1 MSSPLRR
8 GNRIYFRKA
17 VPLDLRKILGKAE
30 IKVSLGTSD
39 IDAARPEFAR
49 LNALWEQ
56 RFQSLRRGIV
66 KLSPKD
72 IAALAG
78 EFYKRMVDANEDDP
92 NPDGLR
98 AARASLD
105 GVLAKD
111 PRVQVIPVGP
121 GAPELYRVFMASG
134 EAKRRLEVE
143 AFLLEQGIRLAEE
156 QMDPLVAAVIQM
168 AYAAQQRLVA
178 NSQGDY
184 SADAVRDR
192 LPVWVPPAERIAAP
206 GEPVSKKYD
215 ILEIFDQ
222 MSRERR
228 HAMSTR
234 DRWRPIIEK
243 VAQEHPDIRTLSA
256 EWCVGYKD
264 RLVASG
270 LSAKTIK
277 EANLAALKNLCNY
290 AVANRR
296 INTSPMDGI
305 TVKVKAR
312 VLMRKT
318 KGYSDDEAKIVLAA
332 TSQTFSN
339 LLPSDQHDARRW
351 IPRLGYYMGAR
362 GGELAQLRKQD
373 IRKDGD
379 VWIAH
384 VTPEAGTVKSGEPRD
399 VAIHQHLVDLGFIDF
414 VQNCPR
420 DTLFYDAGRKR
431 VPDAK
436 NQPATKTA
444 ENLGRWIRSIGLV
457 DEQLQPNHG
466 WRHRFTTVARTVG
479 MDPEIRRYL
488 QGHTPE
494 DEASKYG
501 DYPAAALFREIM
513 KIPRYELD

>member
-17 VPLDLRKILGKAE
+17 VPEDLRKILGKAE
-30 IKVSLGTSD
+30 IKVSLRTSD
-39 IDAARPEFAR
+39 IDSARPEFAR

-56 RFQSLRRGIV
+56 RFQSLRRGIF
-66 KLSPKD
+66 KLTPKD

-78 EFYKRMVDANEDDP
+78 EFYKQMVDANEDDP
-92 NPDGLR
+92 DPDGLR
-98 AARASLD
+98 RGRAPLD
-105 GVLAKD
+105 GYLARS
-111 PRVQVIPVGP
+111 PSTRVVRAG
-121 GAPELYRVFMASG
+121 
-134 EAKRRLEVE
+134 KREVADQLLERFAAGRRQEVE
-143 AFLLEQGIRLAEE
+143 DFLLDQGVQIADE
-156 QMDPLVAAVIQM
+156 QMDQVVAAVSQM
-168 AYAAQQRLVA
+168 VLAAQQRLIA
-178 NSQGDY
+178 NSEGDY
-184 SADAVRDR
+184 SGDAVRDR
-192 LPVWVPPAERIAAP
+192 LPEWVPPAERIAGP

-296 INTSPMDGI
+296 ITTSPMDGI

-332 TSQTFSN
+332 TSQSFSN

-431 VPDAK
+431 VPEAK

-466 WRHRFTTVARTVG
+466 WRHRFTTVARAVG

-501 DYPAAALFREIM
+501 DYPATALFREIM
-513 KIPRYELD
+513 KIPRYAS